1 MKALRV
7 QQLSP
12 DFSGCVL
19 EDVPMPEPGQG
30 EVLVKVQAAAV
41 NFPDILMTKGE
52 YQFEPPPPFT
62 LGMEYSG
69 EVVALGDGVAPE
81 WLGQA
86 VVGGG
91 KGGAFADYAVAEAK
105 SLRRKPQGLSF
116 AQASAFTAAYLTA
129 YVTLV
134 RRGDLASGEW
144 VLVHGAS
151 GGVGLATVD
160 LALRLGAK
168 VIAAGGSDAKL
179 ERIDALYHPT
189 ACVNSQGGFRDAVKR
204 LTDGRGADLIVDP
217 VGGDVFDESVRC
229 IAFGGRL
236 LVVGFASGRIPDISV
251 NMPLIKGFSVV
262 GVRAGEYGRQFPER
276 GRENLAQIDAL
287 AARGEI
293 SPHVD
298 AQLPLSEWREGFR
311 RLMDRQVVG
320 KVVLIP

>member
-7 QQLSP
+7 QQLSS

-19 EDVPMPEPGQG
+19 QDVPMPKPGPG
-30 EVLVKVQAAAV
+30 HVLVRVQAAAV

-52 YQFEPPPPFT
+52 YQFKPTPPFT

-69 EVVALGDGVAPE
+69 EVVALADGVSPE

-105 SLRRKPQGLSF
+105 SLRGKPQGLSF

-179 ERIDALYHPT
+179 QRIDALYHPT
-189 ACVNSQGGFRDAVKR
+189 ACINSRSGFRDAVKG

-262 GVRAGEYGRQFPER
+262 GVRAGEYGRQFPDR

-287 AARGEI
+287 AEQGEI

-298 AQLPLSEWREGFR
+298 VELPLSEWHEGFR
-311 RLMDRQVVG
+311 RLIDRQVVG